1 MTPGDG
7 VIVTVGNTARGT
19 TVEQHLASHLQVASR
34 HHVSWSSPSAK
45 RRVVCY
51 VLALSQVVTS
61 QKKEGERG
69 TRVQRAA
76 LRSQFT
82 VVSTVQTLE
91 YRVPSVMDESE
102 G

>member
-34 HHVSWSSPSAK
+34 HRVSWSSPSAK
-45 RRVVCY
+45 RRVVC
-51 VLALSQVVTS
+51 VLALSQIVTS

-69 TRVQRAA
+69 TRVQSAA
-76 LRSQFT
+76 VPVYHGVHCT
-82 VVSTVQTLE
+82 VHCPDSGVS
-91 YRVPSVMDESE
+91 
-102 G
+102 GAKCHG